1 MGCLSSSIKQQD
13 AVGAPRPADDDDD
26 DPAIREAKENRK
38 KERELQLSMCV
49 EAGSVP
55 QGVHETIALECRTAS
70 KLSTESNNGSDGNR
84 STPLASSCN
93 THSSTSAKSQFEFAN
108 PDQTIIILDW
118 DDTICPSTHLRE
130 HARRDNGGRFTLKMD
145 QKTRHELNMLAD
157 QAVPLMQNM
166 LTMGKV
172 IIVTNAKRPW
182 VTISCNNFLPQL
194 REFLDRIP
202 VIYALELVKEG
213 RAKEA
218 GGRRLLTETKAVAMR
233 AAVTDFYSRYPR
245 QSWKNILSV
254 GDALFEHDAI
264 RQVVA
269 ERPKKEGCRTK
280 TIKTIENPTVA
291 GMIVQLSLVNNWMH
305 TIVQTDGDLDI
316 DLSADEETVNNW
328 VRFFGSQH
336 A

>member
-1 MGCLSSSIKQQD
+1 MGCSCASALERD
-13 AVGAPRPADDDDD
+13 RVGAPRPKSESDVGESS
-26 DPAIREAKENRK
+26 EAKER
-38 KERELQLSMCV
+38 KERARECHLSRCV
-49 EAGSVP
+49 EGKQEV
-55 QGVHETIALECRTAS
+55 
-70 KLSTESNNGSDGNR
+70 R
-84 STPLASSCN
+84 SGEF
-93 THSSTSAKSQFEFAN
+93 SSTSSDVKSTDEVEPRDSMSVSNMNSRLSPLSSMNSQVEYAN
-108 PDQTIIILDW
+108 PDQTIIIFDW
-118 DDTICPSTHLRE
+118 DDTLCPSTYLRQ
-130 HARRDNGGRFTLKMD
+130 HSTFNASGKCALKLD
-145 QKTRHELNMLAD
+145 HKTRNELNVLTEKV
-157 QAVPLMQNM
+157 VPLMKEVCK
-166 LTMGKV
+166 LGKV

-182 VTISCNNFLPQL
+182 VSISCNNFLPAL
-194 REFLDRIP
+194 KDTVKSIP
-202 VIYALELVKEG
+202 VIYALELVKSQG
-213 RAKEA
+213 KSNRS
-218 GGRRLLTETKAVAMR
+218 LLTETKACAMR
-233 AAVTDFYSRYPR
+233 AAVTEFYSRYPR